1 MEGVFK
7 KVLPLSSK
15 AHLSSSRLP
24 SAYALWLSIPH
35 SKWKRLRY
43 VFQKSTKK
51 TEYKHLHPYKNA
63 KIYIF
68 AQKYHLELMHEG
80 IMVFINSNTP
90 FLKSL
95 GTFSQTPSYSWLR
108 GWEYKITAW
117 TLEIGTNVPSFKFTR
132 QTRQVPSFRLSLQ
145 LGTHMYW
152 LHSPNPQVPSCTILF
167 LARNTASMLCSEH
180 CFFACFYARNTAS
193 LPASV
198 FGTLLLCRLIC
209 SEHCFFVCFYAPN
222 TASML
227 GTLFSCLIP
236 LLYAC
241 FYALLGTLLLCRF
254 QASDYPLF
262 GTHIYWL
269 HTPNPHLSRNQA
281 CSELMIISNVA
292 KKSITFQSRKCTI
305 IKKVQWR
312 HQCNISFLEFLQLNK
327 YETAQ
332 DFFSIMP

>member
-1 MEGVFK
+1 M
-7 KVLPLSSK
+7 L
-15 AHLSSSRLP
+15 
-24 SAYALWLSIPH
+24 
-35 SKWKRLRY
+35 
-43 VFQKSTKK
+43 Q
-51 TEYKHLHPYKNA
+51 
-63 KIYIF
+63 
-68 AQKYHLELMHEG
+68 
-80 IMVFINSNTP
+80 
-90 FLKSL
+90 
-95 GTFSQTPSYSWLR
+95 
-108 GWEYKITAW
+108 
-117 TLEIGTNVPSFKFTR
+117 FTR
-132 QTRQVPSFRLSLQ
+132 QTRQVPSFQLSLQ

-152 LHSPNPQVPSCTILF
+152 LHSPYPQVPSCYISF
-167 LARNTASMLCSEH
+167 LARNTASML
-180 CFFACFYARNTAS
+180 
-193 LPASV
+193 
-198 FGTLLLCRLIC
+198 C

-269 HTPNPHLSRNQA
+269 HTPNPHLSWNQA

>member
-1 MEGVFK
+1 
-7 KVLPLSSK
+7 
-15 AHLSSSRLP
+15 
-24 SAYALWLSIPH
+24 
-35 SKWKRLRY
+35 
-43 VFQKSTKK
+43 
-51 TEYKHLHPYKNA
+51 
-63 KIYIF
+63 
-68 AQKYHLELMHEG
+68 
-80 IMVFINSNTP
+80 
-90 FLKSL
+90 
-95 GTFSQTPSYSWLR
+95 
-108 GWEYKITAW
+108 
-117 TLEIGTNVPSFKFTR
+117 
-132 QTRQVPSFRLSLQ
+132 
-145 LGTHMYW
+145 MYW
-152 LHSPNPQVPSCTILF
+152 LHSPNPQVPSCTIFLPCSEHCF
-167 LARNTASMLCSEH
+167 LACLYALLGTLLLCLLLCSEH
-180 CFFACFYARNTAS
+180 CFFACFCARNIAS
-193 LPASV
+193 LPAYML
-198 FGTLLLCRLIC
+198 GTLRHSMLC

>member
-68 AQKYHLELMHEG
+68 ALKHQLELMHEG

-108 GWEYKITAW
+108 GWEYKIT
-117 TLEIGTNVPSFKFTR
+117 I
-132 QTRQVPSFRLSLQ
+132 
-145 LGTHMYW
+145 
-152 LHSPNPQVPSCTILF
+152 ILV
-167 LARNTASMLCSEH
+167 ANKSKAMWPIS
-180 CFFACFYARNTAS
+180 
-193 LPASV
+193 
-198 FGTLLLCRLIC
+198 
-209 SEHCFFVCFYAPN
+209 FVCN
-222 TASML
+222 HWNS
-227 GTLFSCLIP
+227 LFEDQ
-236 LLYAC
+236 
-241 FYALLGTLLLCRF
+241 R
-254 QASDYPLF
+254 
-262 GTHIYWL
+262 
-269 HTPNPHLSRNQA
+269 
-281 CSELMIISNVA
+281 
-292 KKSITFQSRKCTI
+292 
-305 IKKVQWR
+305 
-312 HQCNISFLEFLQLNK
+312 
-327 YETAQ
+327 
-332 DFFSIMP
+332 